1 MIRRSDFIKLLW
13 NSFEGFF
20 ERPAFE
26 NQKSLLHYGRKR
38 YWLED
43 CDESD
48 SDAILDRRN
57 AARICHQFMKIELGI
72 KDLDDVSR
80 AGELKDLYTCRVCT
94 PHVAQIYC
102 RGIMDADFVEDDRGN
117 SFSLEKTTCQTVYV
131 KIFNHL
137 ELVEK
142 DEAEE
147 IVEQIKC
154 LANNL
159 R

>member
-1 MIRRSDFIKLLW
+1 MIRRADFIELLW

-20 ERPAFE
+20 DRPVFE
-26 NQKSLLHYGRKR
+26 NQKSLLHYGRER

-57 AARICHQFMKIELGI
+57 AARICHQFMKLELGI
-72 KDLDDVSR
+72 KDLDDVSK

-102 RGIMDADFVEDDRGN
+102 RGIMDADLVEDDRGD
-117 SFSLEKTTCQTVYV
+117 SFTLGKTNCQPSYV

>member
-1 MIRRSDFIKLLW
+1 MIRTADFIELLW
-13 NSFEGFF
+13 NSFDGFF
-20 ERPAFE
+20 ERPVFE
-26 NQKSLLHYGRKR
+26 SQKSLLHYGRKR

-43 CDESD
+43 CDEANPD
-48 SDAILDRRN
+48 SFLDRRN

-80 AGELKDLYTCRVCT
+80 AGELKDLYTCRICT

-102 RGIMDADFVEDDRGN
+102 RGIMDAQLVEDDRGCC
-117 SFSLEKTTCQTVYV
+117 FGLEKTTSQPSFV

-137 ELVEK
+137 KPVEK
-142 DEAEE
+142 LEAEE
-147 IVEQIKC
+147 IIEQIKC

-159 R
+159 P

>member
-1 MIRRSDFIKLLW
+1 MIRTADFIELLW
-13 NSFEGFF
+13 NSFDGFF
-20 ERPAFE
+20 ERPVFE

-43 CDESD
+43 CDEANPD
-48 SDAILDRRN
+48 SFLDRRN

-80 AGELKDLYTCRVCT
+80 AGELKDLYTCRICT

-102 RGIMDADFVEDDRGN
+102 RGIMDAQLVEDDRGCI
-117 SFSLEKTTCQTVYV
+117 FGLEKTTSQPSFV

-137 ELVEK
+137 KPVEK
-142 DEAEE
+142 LEAEE
-147 IVEQIKC
+147 IIEQIKC

-159 R
+159 P